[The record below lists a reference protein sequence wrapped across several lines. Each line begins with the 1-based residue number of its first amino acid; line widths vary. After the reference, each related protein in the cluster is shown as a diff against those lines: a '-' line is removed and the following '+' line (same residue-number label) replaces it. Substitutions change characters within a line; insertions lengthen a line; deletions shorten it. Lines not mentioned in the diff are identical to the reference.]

1 MLICYFLKRV
11 MINSQLHTASQ
22 HTRRSF
28 THETKKKKKKENQ
41 LFDMRKFHSLQL
53 LLLLLRFFLYIYFV

>member
-1 MLICYFLKRV
+1 

-28 THETKKKKKKENQ
+28 THKTKEEEEEEEGNSA
-41 LFDMRKFHSLQL
+41 L
-53 LLLLLRFFLYIYFV
+53 